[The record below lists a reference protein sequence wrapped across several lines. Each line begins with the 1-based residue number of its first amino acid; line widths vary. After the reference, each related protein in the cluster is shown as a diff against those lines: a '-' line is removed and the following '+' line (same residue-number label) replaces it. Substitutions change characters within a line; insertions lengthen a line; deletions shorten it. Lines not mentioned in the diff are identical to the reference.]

1 MHPSWFYCCLF
12 ANCDPTRLSAPD
24 DWSLVFPFQL
34 FAYLGR
40 GNELLWL
47 VGCGRLSANC
57 RALHLRALG
66 LERFQLGKIWCYST
80 IIVNVLLQ
88 HCTFSN

>member
-47 VGCGRLSANC
+47 VVAGS
-57 RALHLRALG
+57 
-66 LERFQLGKIWCYST
+66 QT
-80 IIVNVLLQ
+80 IIAV
-88 HCTFSN
+88 HCISERWGWNAFNWVSVTVQ

>member
-1 MHPSWFYCCLF
+1 MHPSWFYCCSF

-40 GNELLWL
+40 GNEMLWL
-47 VGCGRLSANC
+47 VVAGSQPIAVHCIS
-57 RALHLRALG
+57 
-66 LERFQLGKIWCYST
+66 ERWGWNAFNWVRSGVTVQ
-80 IIVNVLLQ
+80 
-88 HCTFSN
+88 